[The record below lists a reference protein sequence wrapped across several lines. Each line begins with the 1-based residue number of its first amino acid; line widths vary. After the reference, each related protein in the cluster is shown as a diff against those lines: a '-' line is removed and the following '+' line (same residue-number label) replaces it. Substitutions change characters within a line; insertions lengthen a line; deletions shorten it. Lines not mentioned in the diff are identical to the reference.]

1 MSHLLPILND
11 NFTPSSLS
19 ILQQLLL
26 LSSQIAI
33 DFIVSV
39 KNTAIQKRISTH
51 SLAIH
56 THDQTLCLLSVTLEC
71 VLPRKL
77 PPAAPQPHSLSLTEG
92 ITSVVLPLSP
102 ASSAFFPLDWMSRQ
116 HANLLQHLPS

>member
-11 NFTPSSLS
+11 YFTPSSLS
-19 ILQQLLL
+19 ILQQLFL

-33 DFIVSV
+33 DFLVSV
-39 KNTAIQKRISTH
+39 KNTIQKRISTR

-56 THDQTLCLLSVTLEC
+56 THDQTLCLLSVTLEG
-71 VLPRKL
+71 VLLRKR
-77 PPAAPQPHSLSLTEG
+77 PPAAPQSHSLSLTEG

-102 ASSAFFPLDWMSRQ
+102 ASSAFSPLDWMSRQ
-116 HANLLQHLPS
+116 HASLLQHLPS